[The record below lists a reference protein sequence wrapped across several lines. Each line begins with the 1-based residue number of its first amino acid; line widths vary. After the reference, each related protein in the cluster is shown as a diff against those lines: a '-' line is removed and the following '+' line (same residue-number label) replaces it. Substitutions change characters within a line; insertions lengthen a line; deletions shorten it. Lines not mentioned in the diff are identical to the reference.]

1 MTARKRIIQL
11 GLGIAAAALL
21 AAVPPCSASAQDVVL
36 FPETIQVER
45 YTGTFQKEFHIDI
58 DGDGEKEA
66 IGYYYVGSKRD
77 GYSISDVYSVFD
89 TNSESYILYRRISND
104 HMNYK
109 FHIIQDKNTN
119 ETFLGYIYTDMFG
132 SEMLYRL
139 YSDNQSKLINSYNAN
154 TDGSDK
160 LQAYKTYM
168 NNVDFLDEM
177 AYGHGDVDG
186 DADVTVSDAVS
197 ILSYYAATAAGQ
209 SPSFTE
215 LQKQAADFNQDGII
229 TVEDAVKTLSLY
241 AEHAAGIIDTVLL
254 PATIR
259 RDSTIHSNFSDIN
272 VATTSNPFPLKEGT
286 LESTFYLDIDNDGK
300 KETIGQYNHIN
311 TVGHNQVAMDRMFQ
325 VYDNGAFQGS
335 FGNINGMAFQNI
347 MLIYDHNIDKIYLV
361 NYWIKSAT
369 RHAYAVLEDIYPS
382 YNQSN
387 WNICVSSDSSG
398 GSHSNTVRININGKE
413 ATEQELYDYMNQVEF
428 ISNPEEKEDI
438 LNQFKEIITI
448 YR

>member
-1 MTARKRIIQL
+1 MTVKKRIIQL
-11 GLGIAAAALL
+11 GLGVAAAALL
-21 AAVPPCSASAQDVVL
+21 AAVPPCSASAQDVL
-36 FPETIQVER
+36 FPETIQVEK

-58 DGDGEKEA
+58 DSDGEKET

-89 TNSESYILYRRISND
+89 TNSESYTLYKRISND

-109 FHIIQDKNTN
+109 FHIIQDKNTG

-132 SEMLYRL
+132 SEMLYRF
-139 YSDNQSKLINSYNAN
+139 YSDNQSKLISSYNAN

-215 LQKQAADFNQDGII
+215 PQKKASDFNQDGII
-229 TVEDAVKTLSLY
+229 AVEDAVKTLSLY

-254 PATIR
+254 PANIR
-259 RDSTIHSNFSDIN
+259 RDSSFGNTN
-272 VATTSNPFPLKEGT
+272 VATDSNPFPLKKGT
-286 LESTFYLDIDNDGK
+286 LEATFYLDIDDDGK
-300 KETIGQYNHIN
+300 KETIGQYSHIN

-325 VYDNGAFQGS
+325 VYDNGVFHNSYGATIDNMNFWKT
-335 FGNINGMAFQNI
+335 
-347 MLIYDHNIDKIYLV
+347 MLVYDHNIDKAYLI
-361 NYWIKSAT
+361 NYWT
-369 RHAYAVLEDIYPS
+369 RPAAMYAYAVLADIYPS

-387 WNICVSSDSSG
+387 WNICVSSDSPS
-398 GSHSNTVRININGKE
+398 GSHSNAFKININGKE

-428 ISNPEEKEDI
+428 ISDPEEKESI
-438 LNQFKEIITI
+438 LNQFKKIITI
-448 YR
+448 Y

>member
-1 MTARKRIIQL
+1 MTARKRILQL
-11 GLGIAAAALL
+11 GLGVVAAALL
-21 AAVPPCSASAQDVVL
+21 AAVPPCSASAQEVL
-36 FPETIQVER
+36 FAETIQVER

-58 DGDGEKEA
+58 DDDGEKEA
-66 IGYYYVGSKRD
+66 IGYYYVGSAD
-77 GYSISDVYSVFD
+77 QYAISDIYSVYD
-89 TNSESYILYRRISND
+89 NDSEPYILYKRIANNQI
-104 HMNYK
+104 NYK
-109 FHIIQDKNTN
+109 FHIVQDKNTD
-119 ETFLGYIYTDMFG
+119 ETFIGYIYTNAAG

-139 YSDNQSKLINSYNAN
+139 YSSNQSELISSYNAN

-215 LQKQAADFNQDGII
+215 PQKKAADFNQDGIV

-254 PATIR
+254 PANIR
-259 RDSTIHSNFSDIN
+259 RDSSFGNTN
-272 VATTSNPFPLKEGT
+272 VATDSNPFPLKKGT

-325 VYDNGAFQGS
+325 VYDNSVFHDSYGATIDNMNFWKT
-335 FGNINGMAFQNI
+335 
-347 MLIYDHNIDKIYLV
+347 MLVYDHNIDKAYLI
-361 NYWIKSAT
+361 NYWT
-369 RHAYAVLEDIYPS
+369 RPAAMYAYAVLEDIYPS

-387 WNICVSSDSSG
+387 WNICVSSNSPS
-398 GSHSNTVRININGKE
+398 GSHSNAFKININGKE

-428 ISNPEEKEDI
+428 ISDPEEKEDI
-438 LNQFKEIITI
+438 LNQFKLIITN
-448 YR
+448 Y

>member
-1 MTARKRIIQL
+1 MTAKKRIVQL
-11 GLGIAAAALL
+11 GLGVAAAALL
-21 AAVPPCSASAQDVVL
+21 AAVQPCSASAQDVL
-36 FPETIQVER
+36 FPETIQVQK

-58 DGDGEKEA
+58 DSDGEKET

-186 DADVTVSDAVS
+186 DADVTVSDAVAT
-197 ILSYYAATAAGQ
+197 LSYYAATAAGQ

-229 TVEDAVKTLSLY
+229 AVDDAVKTLSLY

-254 PATIR
+254 PATTR
-259 RDSTIHSNFSDIN
+259 KDSNSS
-272 VATTSNPFPLKEGT
+272 SPYGGT
-286 LESTFYLDIDNDGK
+286 LKSIFYLDIDDDGK
-300 KETIGQYNHIN
+300 KETFGQYDHIN
-311 TVGHNQVAMDRMFQ
+311 LSFKLSSDCIFQ
-325 VYDNGAFQGS
+325 VYDDGTFQGS
-335 FGNINGMAFQNI
+335 YGVGNDHTNI
-347 MLIYDHNIDKIYLV
+347 WETMLVYDHNIDKIYLAD
-361 NYWIKSAT
+361 YFSRPAG
-369 RHAYAVLEDIYPS
+369 AYGYTLLKDIYPS
-382 YNQSN
+382 YNESSN
-387 WNICVSSDSSG
+387 WGMSVY
-398 GSHSNTVRININGKE
+398 GSHSNVFEININGKD
-413 ATEQELYDYMNQVEF
+413 ATEQELYDYLNQLEF
-428 ISNPEEKEDI
+428 ISDPEEKESI
-438 LNQFKEIITI
+438 LNQFKLIITN
-448 YR
+448 Y

>member
-1 MTARKRIIQL
+1 MTARKRILQL
-11 GLGIAAAALL
+11 GLGVVAAALL
-21 AAVPPCSASAQDVVL
+21 AVVPPCSASAQEVL
-36 FPETIQVER
+36 FAETIQVER

-109 FHIIQDKNTN
+109 FHIIQDKNTG

-132 SEMLYRL
+132 SEMLYRF
-139 YSDNQSKLINSYNAN
+139 YSDNQSKLISSYNAN

-186 DADVTVSDAVS
+186 DADVTVSDAVAT
-197 ILSYYAATAAGQ
+197 LSYYAATAAGQ

-215 LQKQAADFNQDGII
+215 PQKKAADFNQDGMIS
-229 TVEDAVKTLSLY
+229 VEDAVETLSLY

-254 PATIR
+254 PATTR
-259 RDSTIHSNFSDIN
+259 KDSNFS
-272 VATTSNPFPLKEGT
+272 SLYGGT
-286 LESTFYLDIDNDGK
+286 LKSTFYLDIDDDGK
-300 KETIGQYNHIN
+300 KETFGQYDHIN
-311 TVGHNQVAMDRMFQ
+311 LSYKLSSDCIFQ
-325 VYDNGAFQGS
+325 VYDDGTFQGS
-335 FGNINGMAFQNI
+335 YGVGNDHTNI
-347 MLIYDHNIDKIYLV
+347 WETMLVYDHNIDKIYLAD
-361 NYWIKSAT
+361 YFSRPAA
-369 RHAYAVLEDIYPS
+369 AYGYTLLKDIYPS
-382 YNQSN
+382 YNESSN
-387 WNICVSSDSSG
+387 WGMSVY
-398 GSHSNTVRININGKE
+398 GSHSNVFEININGKD
-413 ATEQELYDYMNQVEF
+413 ATEQELYDYLNQLEF
-428 ISNPEEKEDI
+428 ISNPEEKESI
-438 LNQFKEIITI
+438 LNQFKLIITN
-448 YR
+448 Y

>member
-1 MTARKRIIQL
+1 MTVKKRIIQL
-11 GLGIAAAALL
+11 GLGVAAAALL
-21 AAVPPCSASAQDVVL
+21 AAVQPCSASAQEVL
-36 FPETIQVER
+36 FPETIQIEG
-45 YTGTFQKEFHIDI
+45 YKGTETFQKEFHIDI

-139 YSDNQSKLINSYNAN
+139 YSDNQSKLISSYNAN

-168 NNVDFLDEM
+168 KNVDFLDEM
-177 AYGHGDVDG
+177 AYGNGDVDG
-186 DADVTVSDAVS
+186 DANVTVSDAVS

-215 LQKQAADFNQDGII
+215 LQKQAADFNQDGIV

-254 PATIR
+254 PATIK
-259 RDSTIHSNFSDIN
+259 RDSNYGGIN
-272 VATTSNPFPLKEGT
+272 VATDSNPFPLQEGT
-286 LESTFYLDIDNDGK
+286 LESTFYLDIDDDGK
-300 KETIGQYNHIN
+300 KETIGRYNHIN
-311 TVGHNQVAMDRMFQ
+311 SVGYNQISMDRVFQ
-325 VYDNGAFQGS
+325 VYDNGIFEGSYANAIDGMTFQET
-335 FGNINGMAFQNI
+335 A
-347 MLIYDHNIDKIYLV
+347 LVYDHNINKYTLA
-361 NYWIKSAT
+361 NYWSRMVALCG
-369 RHAYAVLEDIYPS
+369 AASLEDAYSQDESS
-382 YNQSN
+382 Y
-387 WNICVSSDSSG
+387 WGITVSSS
-398 GSHSNTVRININGKE
+398 TTEKPTICINGKE

>member
-1 MTARKRIIQL
+1 MTARKRIVQL
-11 GLGIAAAALL
+11 GLGVAAAALL
-21 AAVPPCSASAQDVVL
+21 AAVPPCSASAQEVL
-36 FPETIQVER
+36 FPETIQVEG

-66 IGYYYVGSKRD
+66 IGYYYVDPKSS
-77 GYSISDVYSVFD
+77 YTISDVYSVFD
-89 TNSESYILYRRISND
+89 TDSESYTLYKRISNE

-109 FHIIQDKNTN
+109 FHIIQDNNTN
-119 ETFLGYIYTDMFG
+119 ETFLGYVYTILG
-132 SEMLYRL
+132 NEMLYRL
-139 YSDNQSKLINSYNAN
+139 YSDNQSELIINYDVN
-154 TDGSDK
+154 TDGLDK

-168 NNVDFLDEM
+168 NNVHFLDEA

-229 TVEDAVKTLSLY
+229 AVEDAVKTLSLY

-254 PATIR
+254 PANIR
-259 RDSTIHSNFSDIN
+259 RDSSFGNTN
-272 VATTSNPFPLKEGT
+272 VATDSNPFPLQEGT

-325 VYDNGAFQGS
+325 VYDNGVFQGS
-335 FGNINGMAFQNI
+335 FGNIMNGMTLQNI
-347 MLIYDHNIDKIYLV
+347 ILIYDHNIDKIYLV
-361 NYWIKSAT
+361 NYWIRSVAMYG
-369 RHAYAVLEDIYPS
+369 YAVLEDIYPS

-387 WNICVSSDSSG
+387 WGIRVSSDSSG
-398 GSHSNTVRININGKE
+398 GSHSNTARININGKE

-448 YR
+448 Y

>member
-1 MTARKRIIQL
+1 MTAKKKILQL
-11 GLGIAAAALL
+11 GLGVAAAASLV
-21 AAVPPCSASAQDVVL
+21 AVPPCSASAQDVVL
-36 FPETIQVER
+36 FPETIQVEG

-58 DGDGEKEA
+58 DGDKEKEI
-66 IGYYYVGSKRD
+66 IGYY
-77 GYSISDVYSVFD
+77 SINSDEYAQTSIYYVFD
-89 TNSESYILYRRISND
+89 SDSEPSILYKKLHND
-104 HMNYK
+104 HMRYE
-109 FHIIQDKNTN
+109 FHIIQDKNIN
-119 ETFLGYIYTDMFG
+119 ETFLGYIYTNTFG
-132 SEMLYRL
+132 SEMLYRF
-139 YSDNQSKLINSYNAN
+139 YSDNQSKLISSYNAN

-186 DADVTVSDAVS
+186 DADVTVSDAVAT
-197 ILSYYAATAAGQ
+197 LSYYAATAAGQ

-215 LQKQAADFNQDGII
+215 PQKKAADFNQDGIV

-241 AEHAAGIIDTVLL
+241 AEHAAGMVDTVLL
-254 PATIR
+254 PTTIR
-259 RDSTIHSNFSDIN
+259 RDSSFGNTN
-272 VATTSNPFPLKEGT
+272 VATDSNPFPLKEGT

-335 FGNINGMAFQNI
+335 FGNIMNGMTLQNI
-347 MLIYDHNIDKIYLV
+347 ILIYDNNIDKIYLV
-361 NYWIKSAT
+361 NYWIRSVAMYG
-369 RHAYAVLEDIYPS
+369 YAVLADIYPS

-448 YR
+448 Y

>member
-1 MTARKRIIQL
+1 MTARKRILQL
-11 GLGIAAAALL
+11 GLGVAAAALL
-21 AAVPPCSASAQDVVL
+21 AAVPPCSASAQEVL
-36 FPETIQVER
+36 FPETIQVEK

-58 DGDGEKEA
+58 DSDGEKET

-109 FHIIQDKNTN
+109 FHIIQDKNTG

-229 TVEDAVKTLSLY
+229 AVDDAVKTLSLY

-254 PATIR
+254 PANIR
-259 RDSTIHSNFSDIN
+259 RDSSFGNTN
-272 VATTSNPFPLKEGT
+272 VATDSNPFPLKEGT

-325 VYDNGAFQGS
+325 VYDNGVFHNSYGATIDNMNFWKT
-335 FGNINGMAFQNI
+335 
-347 MLIYDHNIDKIYLV
+347 MLVYDHNIDKAYLI
-361 NYWIKSAT
+361 NYWT
-369 RHAYAVLEDIYPS
+369 RPAAMYAYAVLADIYPS

-387 WNICVSSDSSG
+387 WNICVSSDSPS
-398 GSHSNTVRININGKE
+398 GSHSNAFKININGKE

-428 ISNPEEKEDI
+428 ISDPEEKESI
-438 LNQFKEIITI
+438 LNQFKKIITI
-448 YR
+448 Y

>member
-1 MTARKRIIQL
+1 MTARKRILQL
-11 GLGIAAAALL
+11 GLGVAAAALL
-21 AAVPPCSASAQDVVL
+21 AAVPPCSASAQEVL
-36 FPETIQVER
+36 FPETIQVEG
-45 YTGTFQKEFHIDI
+45 YKGTGTFQKEFHIDI

-66 IGYYYVGSKRD
+66 IGYYYVGSVAD
-77 GYSISDVYSVFD
+77 QYAISDIYSVLD
-89 TNSESYILYRRISND
+89 NDSESYVLYKAIPNQRVQ
-104 HMNYK
+104 HK
-109 FHIIQDKNTN
+109 FHIIQDKNTD
-119 ETFLGYIYTDMFG
+119 ETFLGYIYTNTFG

-160 LQAYKTYM
+160 LEAYKTYM

-215 LQKQAADFNQDGII
+215 LQKQAADFNQDGIV

-254 PATIR
+254 PATTR
-259 RDSTIHSNFSDIN
+259 KDSNFS
-272 VATTSNPFPLKEGT
+272 SLYGGT
-286 LESTFYLDIDNDGK
+286 LKSTFYLDIDDDGK
-300 KETIGQYNHIN
+300 KETFGQYDHIN
-311 TVGHNQVAMDRMFQ
+311 LSYKLSSDCIFQ
-325 VYDNGAFQGS
+325 VYDDGTFQGS
-335 FGNINGMAFQNI
+335 YGVRNDHTNIWET
-347 MLIYDHNIDKIYLV
+347 MLVYDHNIDKIYLAD
-361 NYWIKSAT
+361 YFSRPAG
-369 RHAYAVLEDIYPS
+369 AYGYAVLADIYPS
-382 YNQSN
+382 YDQSN
-387 WNICVSSDSSG
+387 WGIRVSSDSPR
-398 GSHSNTVRININGKE
+398 GSHSNTAKININGKE

-438 LNQFKEIITI
+438 LNQFKLIITN
-448 YR
+448 Y

>member
-1 MTARKRIIQL
+1 MTARKRIVQL
-11 GLGIAAAALL
+11 GLGVAAAALL
-21 AAVPPCSASAQDVVL
+21 AAVQPCSASAQDVL
-36 FPETIQVER
+36 FPETIQVQE

-58 DGDGEKEA
+58 DSDGEKEA
-66 IGYYYVGSKRD
+66 IGYYYVGSKRYN
-77 GYSISDVYSVFD
+77 YSISDVYSVFD
-89 TNSESYILYRRISND
+89 TNSESYTLYKRISND

-109 FHIIQDKNTN
+109 FQDKNTG

-132 SEMLYRL
+132 SEMLYRF
-139 YSDNQSKLINSYNAN
+139 YSDNQSKLISSYNAN

-168 NNVDFLDEM
+168 KNVDFLDEM

-186 DADVTVSDAVS
+186 DADVTVSDAVAT
-197 ILSYYAATAAGQ
+197 LSYYAATAAGQ

-215 LQKQAADFNQDGII
+215 LQKQAADFNQDGIV

-254 PATIR
+254 PANIR
-259 RDSTIHSNFSDIN
+259 RDSSFGNTN
-272 VATTSNPFPLKEGT
+272 VATDSNPFPLKKGT
-286 LESTFYLDIDNDGK
+286 LKSTFYLDIDNDGK

-325 VYDNGAFQGS
+325 VYDNGVFHDSYGATIDNMNFWKT
-335 FGNINGMAFQNI
+335 
-347 MLIYDHNIDKIYLV
+347 MLVYDHNIDKAYLI
-361 NYWIKSAT
+361 NYWT
-369 RHAYAVLEDIYPS
+369 RPAARYAYAVLADIYPS

-387 WNICVSSDSSG
+387 WNICVSSDSPS
-398 GSHSNTVRININGKE
+398 GSHSNTAKININGKE

-428 ISNPEEKEDI
+428 ISDPEEKEDI

-448 YR
+448 Y

>member
-1 MTARKRIIQL
+1 MTAKKRIVQL
-11 GLGIAAAALL
+11 GLGVAAAALL
-21 AAVPPCSASAQDVVL
+21 AAVQPCSASAQDVL
-36 FPETIQVER
+36 FPETIQVQK

-58 DGDGEKEA
+58 DSDGEKEA

-186 DADVTVSDAVS
+186 DADVTVSDAVAT
-197 ILSYYAATAAGQ
+197 LSYYAATAAGQ

-229 TVEDAVKTLSLY
+229 AVDDAVKTLSLY

-254 PATIR
+254 PATTR
-259 RDSTIHSNFSDIN
+259 KDSNSS
-272 VATTSNPFPLKEGT
+272 SPYGGT
-286 LESTFYLDIDNDGK
+286 LKSIFYLDIDDDGK
-300 KETIGQYNHIN
+300 KETFGQYDHIN
-311 TVGHNQVAMDRMFQ
+311 LSFKLSSDCIFQ
-325 VYDNGAFQGS
+325 VYDDGTFQGS
-335 FGNINGMAFQNI
+335 YGVGNDHTNI
-347 MLIYDHNIDKIYLV
+347 WETMLVYDHNIDKIYLAD
-361 NYWIKSAT
+361 YFSRPAG
-369 RHAYAVLEDIYPS
+369 AYGYTLLKDIYPS
-382 YNQSN
+382 YNESSN
-387 WNICVSSDSSG
+387 WGMSVY
-398 GSHSNTVRININGKE
+398 GSHSNVFEININGKD
-413 ATEQELYDYMNQVEF
+413 ATEQELYDYLNQLEF
-428 ISNPEEKEDI
+428 ISDPEEKESI
-438 LNQFKEIITI
+438 LNQFKKIITI
-448 YR
+448 Y

>member
-1 MTARKRIIQL
+1 MTAKKRIVQL
-11 GLGIAAAALL
+11 GLGVAAAALL
-21 AAVPPCSASAQDVVL
+21 AAVQPCSASAQDVL
-36 FPETIQVER
+36 FPETIQVQK

-58 DGDGEKEA
+58 DSDGEKEA

-109 FHIIQDKNTN
+109 FHIIQDKNTG

-132 SEMLYRL
+132 SEMLYRF
-139 YSDNQSKLINSYNAN
+139 YSDNQSKLISSYNAN

-186 DADVTVSDAVS
+186 DADVTVSDAVAT
-197 ILSYYAATAAGQ
+197 LSYYAATAAGQ

-215 LQKQAADFNQDGII
+215 PQKKAADFNQDGMIS
-229 TVEDAVKTLSLY
+229 VEDAVETLSLY

-254 PATIR
+254 PATTR
-259 RDSTIHSNFSDIN
+259 KDSNFS
-272 VATTSNPFPLKEGT
+272 SLYGGT
-286 LESTFYLDIDNDGK
+286 LKSTFYLDIDDDGK
-300 KETIGQYNHIN
+300 KETFGQYDHIN

-325 VYDNGAFQGS
+325 VYDNGVFHDSYGATIDNMNFWKT
-335 FGNINGMAFQNI
+335 
-347 MLIYDHNIDKIYLV
+347 MLVYDHNIDKAYLI
-361 NYWIKSAT
+361 NYWT
-369 RHAYAVLEDIYPS
+369 RPAARYAYAVLADIYPS

-387 WNICVSSDSSG
+387 WHICVSSNSPS
-398 GSHSNTVRININGKE
+398 GSHSNAFKININGKE

-428 ISNPEEKEDI
+428 ISDPEEKEDI
-438 LNQFKEIITI
+438 LNQFKLIITN
-448 YR
+448 Y

>member
-1 MTARKRIIQL
+1 MTARKRILQL
-11 GLGIAAAALL
+11 GLGVAAAALL
-21 AAVPPCSASAQDVVL
+21 AAVPPCSASAQDVL
-36 FPETIQVER
+36 FPETIQIEG

-58 DGDGEKEA
+58 DGDGKKEA
-66 IGYYYVGSKRD
+66 IGYYYVGSPNQYPIS
-77 GYSISDVYSVFD
+77 GIYSISD
-89 TNSESYILYRRISND
+89 NGSEPYILYNRTANQRENCKI
-104 HMNYK
+104 
-109 FHIIQDKNTN
+109 HIIQDKNTN
-119 ETFLGYIYTDMFG
+119 ETFIGYNTIVTNRSD
-132 SEMLYRL
+132 SLYRL
-139 YSDNQSKLINSYNAN
+139 YSDNQSKLIINYRAEIDDSN
-154 TDGSDK
+154 K
-160 LQAYKTYM
+160 LEAYKTYM
-168 NNVDFLDEM
+168 KNVDFLDEM

-215 LQKQAADFNQDGII
+215 PQKQAADFNQDGII
-229 TVEDAVKTLSLY
+229 AVEDAVKTLSLY

-254 PATIR
+254 PANIR
-259 RDSTIHSNFSDIN
+259 RDSSFGNTN
-272 VATTSNPFPLKEGT
+272 VATDSNPFPLQEGT
-286 LESTFYLDIDNDGK
+286 LESTFYLDIDDDGK
-300 KETIGQYNHIN
+300 KETIGRYNHIN

-335 FGNINGMAFQNI
+335 FGNIMNGMTLQNI

-361 NYWIKSAT
+361 NYWIRSVAMN
-369 RHAYAVLEDIYPS
+369 AYAVLADTYPS

-387 WNICVSSDSSG
+387 WGIRVSADSLG
-398 GSHSNTVRININGKE
+398 GSHSNTAKININGKE

-448 YR
+448 Y

>member
-1 MTARKRIIQL
+1 MTAKKKILQL
-11 GLGIAAAALL
+11 GLGVAAAALL

-36 FPETIQVER
+36 FPETIQVEG

-66 IGYYYVGSKRD
+66 IGYYYVGSKRYN
-77 GYSISDVYSVFD
+77 YSISDVYSVFD
-89 TNSESYILYRRISND
+89 TNSESYTLYKRISND

-109 FHIIQDKNTN
+109 FHIIQDKNTG

-132 SEMLYRL
+132 SEMLYRF
-139 YSDNQSKLINSYNAN
+139 YSDNQSKLISSYNAN

-177 AYGHGDVDG
+177 AYGNGDVDG
-186 DADVTVSDAVS
+186 DADVTVSDTVS

-254 PATIR
+254 PATTR
-259 RDSTIHSNFSDIN
+259 KDSNSS
-272 VATTSNPFPLKEGT
+272 SPYGGT
-286 LESTFYLDIDNDGK
+286 LKSIFYLDIDDDGK
-300 KETIGQYNHIN
+300 KETFGQYDHIN
-311 TVGHNQVAMDRMFQ
+311 LSYKLSSDCIFQ
-325 VYDNGAFQGS
+325 VYDNDVFQGS
-335 FGNINGMAFQNI
+335 YGVGNDHTNLWET
-347 MLIYDHNIDKIYLV
+347 MLVYDHNIDKIYLAD
-361 NYWIKSAT
+361 YFSRPAG
-369 RHAYAVLEDIYPS
+369 AYGYTFLRNIYPS
-382 YNQSN
+382 YNESSN
-387 WNICVSSDSSG
+387 WGVSVY
-398 GSHSNTVRININGKE
+398 GSHSNVFEININGKD
-413 ATEQELYDYMNQVEF
+413 ATEQELYDYLNQLEF
-428 ISNPEEKEDI
+428 ISDPEEKESI
-438 LNQFKEIITI
+438 LNQFKLIITN
-448 YR
+448 Y

>member
-1 MTARKRIIQL
+1 MTAKKRILQL
-11 GLGIAAAALL
+11 GLGVATAALL
-21 AAVPPCSASAQDVVL
+21 AVVPPCSASAQDVVL

-58 DGDGEKEA
+58 DDDGEKEA

-109 FHIIQDKNTN
+109 FHIIQDKNTG

-132 SEMLYRL
+132 SEMLYRF
-139 YSDNQSKLINSYNAN
+139 YSDNQSKLISSYNAN

-186 DADVTVSDAVS
+186 DADVTVSDAVA

-215 LQKQAADFNQDGII
+215 LQKQAADFNQDGIV

-254 PATIR
+254 PANIR
-259 RDSTIHSNFSDIN
+259 RDSSFGNTN
-272 VATTSNPFPLKEGT
+272 VATDSNPFPLKKGT
-286 LESTFYLDIDNDGK
+286 LKSTFYLDIDNDGK
-300 KETIGQYNHIN
+300 KETIGQYDHIK
-311 TVGHNQVAMDRMFQ
+311 GRYELCSDCIFQ
-325 VYDNGAFQGS
+325 VYDDGTFQGS
-335 FGNINGMAFQNI
+335 FGGNTDSQIFSHT
-347 MLIYDHNIDKIYLV
+347 MLVYDHNIDKIYLANCYGHLILRCGGAGLQNLYP
-361 NYWIKSAT
+361 NYGKSIIFIEVDGIKPII
-369 RHAYAVLEDIYPS
+369 E
-382 YNQSN
+382 
-387 WNICVSSDSSG
+387 
-398 GSHSNTVRININGKE
+398 INGKE
-413 ATEQELYDYMNQVEF
+413 ATKQEIYDYLDQIEI
-428 ISNPEEKEDI
+428 ISSDSNDEQLLE
-438 LNQFKEIITI
+438 QFKELIVDG
-448 YR
+448 YL

>member
-1 MTARKRIIQL
+1 MTAKKRIVQL
-11 GLGIAAAALL
+11 GLGVAAAALL
-21 AAVPPCSASAQDVVL
+21 AAVQPCSASAQDVL
-36 FPETIQVER
+36 FPETIQVQK

-58 DGDGEKEA
+58 DSDGEKEA

-186 DADVTVSDAVS
+186 DADVTVSDAVAT
-197 ILSYYAATAAGQ
+197 LSYYAATAAGQ

-229 TVEDAVKTLSLY
+229 AVDDAVKTLSLY

-254 PATIR
+254 PATTR
-259 RDSTIHSNFSDIN
+259 KDSNSS
-272 VATTSNPFPLKEGT
+272 SPYGGT
-286 LESTFYLDIDNDGK
+286 LKSIFYLDIDDDGK
-300 KETIGQYNHIN
+300 KETFGQYDHIN
-311 TVGHNQVAMDRMFQ
+311 LSFKLSSDCIFQ
-325 VYDNGAFQGS
+325 VYDDGTFQGS
-335 FGNINGMAFQNI
+335 YGVGNDHSNI
-347 MLIYDHNIDKIYLV
+347 WETMLVYDHNIDKIYLAD
-361 NYWIKSAT
+361 YFSRPAG
-369 RHAYAVLEDIYPS
+369 AYGYTLLKDIYPS
-382 YNQSN
+382 YNESSN
-387 WNICVSSDSSG
+387 WGMSVY
-398 GSHSNTVRININGKE
+398 GSHSKVFEIKINGKD
-413 ATEQELYDYMNQVEF
+413 ATEQELYDYLNQLEF
-428 ISNPEEKEDI
+428 ISDPEEKESI
-438 LNQFKEIITI
+438 LNQFKLIITN
-448 YR
+448 Y